1 MNERFDI
8 TIEFAA
14 AGRTARVPLDK
25 SATIGEVKEFLE
37 VSASVVASRWAF
49 GHFSCIVLSRKSL

>member
-37 VSASVVASRWAF
+37 VSASVAAY
-49 GHFSCIVLSRKSL
+49 